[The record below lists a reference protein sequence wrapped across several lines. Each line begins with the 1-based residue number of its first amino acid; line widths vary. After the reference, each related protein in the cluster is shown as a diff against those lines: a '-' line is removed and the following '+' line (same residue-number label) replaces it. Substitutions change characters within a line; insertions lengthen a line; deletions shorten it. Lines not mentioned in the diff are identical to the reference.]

1 MTPPAGASPRRWVWK
16 RTPIGTKSARTSKG
30 ARGGIASVVGTT
42 PDADWATIGQEV
54 EKKVSSFLNDLFG
67 KKPQSPAA
75 PGETQ
80 EVVDPWKK

>member
-1 MTPPAGASPRRWVWK
+1 VGA
-16 RTPIGTKSARTSKG
+16 A
-30 ARGGIASVVGTT
+30 

-54 EKKVSSFLNDLFG
+54 EKKVNSFLNDLFG
-67 KKPQSPAA
+67 KKPQPSAA